1 MTTVGISVGDRINSF
16 AGTTIEILIFVGIS
30 FSFLGNGCALLMF
43 HLSYYSI
50 AHHIRL
56 LRVKMMNN
64 CKTDPWKDSKKILT
78 HLYEASSSLGTAFSV
93 AVLYT
98 ITTRLV
104 VISFNTFVI
113 IYGLVKKDIVF
124 PISFIINIS
133 VEVVSSLIQLLIILY
148 SADMPV
154 YQV

>member
-1 MTTVGISVGDRINSF
+1 MSAGELINSF
-16 AGTTIEILIFVGIS
+16 AGPALVILIAICV
-30 FSFLGNGCALLMF
+30 SFLFFANGCVLLMF

-64 CKTDPWKDSKKILT
+64 SKTDPWKDSKKILT

-133 VEVVSSLIQLLIILY
+133 VEVVSSLIQLLIVLY